1 MLTHAN
7 SSFLCMTPQPS
18 VSTSH
23 RRHRRLTCLSDVT
36 CFSHRGVSAQ
46 PLQRADQLLGGRRR
60 RQLRRRH
67 AVSSGRAEDRPADPG
82 RAAHA
87 QRSRHGAGR
96 PRHRGHVQDGQAV
109 MPPASKTMTEREGGK
124 KIRQRRGTK
133 GRTNPIPYCMV
144 SQLSDLA
151 LDSVKPFKRKRHLN
165 RVGDGGG
172 RGRRPVAFQGTASLS
187 V

>member
-1 MLTHAN
+1 MLTHTS
-7 SSFLCMTPQPS
+7 SSFFCMTPQPS
-18 VSTSH
+18 VSTS
-23 RRHRRLTCLSDVT
+23 RRRCRLTCLYDVT

-46 PLQRADQLLGGRRR
+46 PLQRADQLIGGRRR

-109 MPPASKTMTEREGGK
+109 MPPASKTITEREGGK
-124 KIRQRRGTK
+124 KFTNGEEQRA
-133 GRTNPIPYCMV
+133 GRTPSLV
-144 SQLSDLA
+144 AWFSKRSDLA
-151 LDSVKPFKRKRHLN
+151 LDSVKPFERMRHLN
-165 RVGDGGG
+165 RVGGG
-172 RGRRPVAFQGTASLS
+172 RGRRPVAFQGAASPS